1 MAPAVAG
8 TDAMAAVI
16 RTALLCVV
24 LASSGC
30 TVSPPT
36 QFAAPA
42 MGGGGNDGG
51 NGGGMGGNSGGM

>member
-1 MAPAVAG
+1 
-8 TDAMAAVI
+8 MAAVI